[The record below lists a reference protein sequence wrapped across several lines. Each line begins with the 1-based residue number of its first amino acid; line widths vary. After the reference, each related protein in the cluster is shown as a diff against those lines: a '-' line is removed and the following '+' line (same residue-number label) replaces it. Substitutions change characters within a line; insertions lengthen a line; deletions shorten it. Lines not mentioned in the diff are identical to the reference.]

1 MEDFQV
7 RHYDETILKAK
18 LTDDIDYFLVYL
30 EEFIKKSA
38 GDRKAE
44 DYYALKELS
53 PEDQRDVLEI
63 LQKYG
68 ISYERQ

>member
-1 MEDFQV
+1 V

-18 LTDDIDYFLVYL
+18 LTDDIEAFLVYL
-30 EEFIKKSA
+30 EEFIKKSG

-53 PEDQRDVLEI
+53 PED
-63 LQKYG
+63 
-68 ISYERQ
+68 